1 LPALAADVGDTPDH
15 FASVAAAIMTTDTR
29 PKTAHATVE
38 IEGRQVRI
46 AGLAKGAG
54 MIHPQLAA
62 APHATMLAYLCTD
75 VAADPTLL
83 QRMLSD
89 VAETS
94 FNRISID
101 GDTSTNDT
109 VLLLASGA
117 SGATLEEKNL
127 KTFADALRGVCTSL
141 AKQIVADAEGATHLV
156 ELNIRGAASD
166 ADALR
171 VARAIAHSPLVKTA
185 WAGNDPNWGRLIAAA
200 GYSGAQVDPT
210 RVTIHFG
217 DLLICEHGGRA
228 AAFDEAAAHRYLSQ
242 PEFSVHVDLGLGSG
256 ACRFWTCDLTRDY
269 VSINAD
275 YST

>member
-1 LPALAADVGDTPDH
+1 
-15 FASVAAAIMTTDTR
+15 
-29 PKTAHATVE
+29 
-38 IEGRQVRI
+38 
-46 AGLAKGAG
+46 

-62 APHATMLAYLCTD
+62 APQATMLVYLCTD
-75 VAADPTLL
+75 AAAEPALL
-83 QRMLSD
+83 QRLVTAAAD
-89 VAETS
+89 TS

-117 SGATLEEKNL
+117 SGATLDDGNSAD
-127 KTFADALRGVCTSL
+127 FAAALSEVCTSL

-171 VARAIAHSPLVKTA
+171 IAKAIAHSPLVKTA
-185 WAGNDPNWGRLIAAA
+185 WAGSDPNWGRLIAAT
-200 GYSGAQVDPT
+200 GYSGAQVDPA
-210 RVTIHFG
+210 RITIRLG
-217 DLLICEHGGRA
+217 DLLICERGGRA
-228 AAFDEAAAHRYLSQ
+228 AAFDEAAAHRYLKQ
-242 PEFSVHVDLGLGSG
+242 PEFSVHIDLGLGSG
-256 ACRFWTCDLTRDY
+256 ACRFWTCDLTREY